1 MFNLLN
7 TEEELKLVFIM
18 CFSEENR
25 LGTTFSSSLLYAVE
39 SKKIEK
45 INSRIGLIISI
56 GSVLGSFL
64 GFHGYFYQINGW
76 IMCTMKE

>member
-7 TEEELKLVFIM
+7 IEEKLKLVFIM

-25 LGTTFSSSLLYAVE
+25 LSTTFSSSLLYAVE

-45 INSRIGLIISI
+45 INNWIGLIISI
-56 GSVLGSFL
+56 GSGFGSFL
-64 GFHGYFYQINGW
+64 GFHGYFI
-76 IMCTMKE
+76 K